1 MTRLATS
8 VSSPADA
15 PRNETVGIQ
24 AHIKWEQSWMR
35 ANLANGHCLPLVDRQ
50 SLQKQAS
57 KLATD
62 GDFMLQLVSVPA
74 PDVSE
79 VGCESAVICI
89 ERLDHTR

>member
-1 MTRLATS
+1 
-8 VSSPADA
+8 
-15 PRNETVGIQ
+15 
-24 AHIKWEQSWMR
+24 MR
-35 ANLANGHCLPLVDRQ
+35 ANLANGRCLPLVDRQ
-50 SLQKQAS
+50 SQKQAS

-62 GDFMLQLVSVPA
+62 GDFTLQLVSVPA